1 MTFHEPAASPAPPH
15 APLSNDGRADCAV
28 CADLLATAPLASPL
42 ALVAAALA
50 AWRCMAAVPPWP
62 APLVAAGLATLV
74 AVLLERYLAIRV
86 ALDAR
91 LLHRLTQGAAAGLPG
106 LAALDGGLQRV
117 LSRRPADPPRELAAR
132 LAGARRLHRLH
143 LAAVALVLA
152 GAAATAC
159 TTGWAA

>member
-1 MTFHEPAASPAPPH
+1 MTFNEPAASPAPPH
-15 APLSNDGRADCAV
+15 APLSNGDRADCAV
-28 CADLLATAPLASPL
+28 CGDLLATAPLASPL

-50 AWRCMAAVPPWP
+50 AWRCMAPAPPWP

-74 AVLLERYLAIRV
+74 AVLLERYLAVRV

-91 LLHRLTQGAAAGLPG
+91 LLHRLAQGAAAGLPG

-117 LSRRPADPPRELAAR
+117 LGRRPAHPPRELAAR
-132 LAGARRLHRLH
+132 LAGARRLHRQH

-152 GAAATAC
+152 GTAATAC
-159 TTGWAA
+159 TAGWAA